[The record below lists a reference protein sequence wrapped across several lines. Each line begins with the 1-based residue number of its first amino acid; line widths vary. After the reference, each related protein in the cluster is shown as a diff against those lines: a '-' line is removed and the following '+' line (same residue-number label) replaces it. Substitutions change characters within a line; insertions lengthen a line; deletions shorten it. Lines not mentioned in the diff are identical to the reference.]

1 MTKYFFVPELKV
13 RLTLLDIRKLKPFA
27 EEILQY
33 LPEERYQKAMS
44 YRREEDRLRSIGS
57 SFLIMQ
63 TIGNQKLQYGEYG
76 KPFVIG
82 KNFNVSH
89 SGNYVVL
96 AESQNP
102 VGVDI
107 EEIVS
112 EYQSEIAEVSLTQR
126 EKIWAG
132 ESPLRFFILWTRK
145 ESLLKCAGTGFF
157 IEPNQIDV
165 LSDSV
170 FFMEKFYKF
179 SSVIFDN
186 YVISI
191 SNMIKKINIPR
202 CAIT

>member
-1 MTKYFFVPELKV
+1 MTKYLFISELKV

-27 EEILQY
+27 EKILLK
-33 LPEERYQKAMS
+33 LPEERRQKAMH
-44 YRREEDRLRSIGS
+44 YRKEDDRLRSIGS

-76 KPFVIG
+76 KPLVPG

-89 SGNYVVL
+89 SGNYVVM

-107 EEIVS
+107 EEIS
-112 EYQSEIAEVSLTQR
+112 DEYQSEIAEISLTQR

-132 ESPLRFFILWTRK
+132 ESSLRFFLLWTKK
-145 ESLLKCAGTGFF
+145 ESLLKCAGTGFLM
-157 IEPNQIDV
+157 EPNQIDV
-165 LSDSV
+165 LNDSV

-179 SSVIFDN
+179 FSLIFDN

-191 SNMIKKINIPR
+191 SSYSNFTK
-202 CAIT
+202 